1 MDPLLGHTKIGQA
14 KYFCWS
20 ASMTRFKNMHGHGEH
35 RSVETV
41 ELILH
46 ELRSNHPKKIAEVIW
61 VKVARLGVLGRT
73 LFRGPTVRTTS

>member
-1 MDPLLGHTKIGQA
+1 M
-14 KYFCWS
+14 
-20 ASMTRFKNMHGHGEH
+20 
-35 RSVETV
+35 ETV

-73 LFRGPTVRTTS
+73 LCRGPTVRKNNELMYENK